1 MINEKEIQNLGYD
14 FWKIVKSGVNG
25 SMAEHLFVNPGVL
38 APNGSWLKLE
48 AHQELHRSL
57 CDEVHEWVGDLSIK
71 VLSENPE
78 RVQVNGIVHWEATI
92 KENGNRIVSEVGEQ
106 WIIERGIDRKLRWT
120 NYWSDSFT
128 YAKGSA
134 ELVL

>member
-106 WIIERGIDRKLRWT
+106 FHLPERVQDFLR
-120 NYWSDSFT
+120 
-128 YAKGSA
+128 
-134 ELVL
+134 EL